1 MLKEE
6 EFPYKTPEKYSSKSL
21 VQLRKRKGSIGGNT
35 ECQTNAT
42 SDDKFR
48 DRSQD
53 RTFLDL
59 NDEDEDELNFE
70 VYDAGS

>member
-1 MLKEE
+1 M
-6 EFPYKTPEKYSSKSL
+6 
-21 VQLRKRKGSIGGNT
+21 QLRKRKGSIGGNT

-70 VYDAGS
+70 VYDAES